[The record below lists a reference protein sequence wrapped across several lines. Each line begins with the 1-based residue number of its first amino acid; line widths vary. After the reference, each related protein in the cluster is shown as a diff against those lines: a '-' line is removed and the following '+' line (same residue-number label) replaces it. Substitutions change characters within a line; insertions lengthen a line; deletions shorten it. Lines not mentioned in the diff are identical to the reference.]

1 MNPQAIWTEEYDV
14 TSFLV
19 DFRKR
24 LSLPGLLNLLQES
37 AWRHAAHLGHGYEET
52 RSVGT
57 SWVLFRQLLQ
67 MDAWPAWEDRL
78 SIRTWLRPP
87 TTVVVTRDFELSVG
101 GQAVGQAAAH
111 WLTIDHQTRRP
122 SPLPFT
128 KDGSLFRQD
137 GHLTIEPKKLQVSQ
151 ELQKLTDFQVR
162 TSDLDMNGHVNNTRF
177 AQWVLDSLPLE
188 AHKAHRG
195 ASPRQDR
202 DQNPRG
208 SNRPFLSRPSCRRR
222 QASLRGQ
229 DRGRE
234 IMTAIRDRICPGFPV
249 HTGARGER
257 HKTK

>member
-37 AWRHAAHLGHGYEET
+37 AWRPAAHLGHGYEET

-188 AHKAHRG
+188 AHKAHRLR
-195 ASPRQDR
+195 SYEI
-202 DQNPRG
+202 N
-208 SNRPFLSRPSCRRR
+208 FL
-222 QASLRGQ
+222 A
-229 DRGRE
+229 E
-234 IMTAIRDRICPGFPV
+234 AHHRDRIEIKTPV
-249 HTGARGER
+249 GRTDHFFQGHRAEDDKLLFVARIEDER
-257 HKTK
+257 S